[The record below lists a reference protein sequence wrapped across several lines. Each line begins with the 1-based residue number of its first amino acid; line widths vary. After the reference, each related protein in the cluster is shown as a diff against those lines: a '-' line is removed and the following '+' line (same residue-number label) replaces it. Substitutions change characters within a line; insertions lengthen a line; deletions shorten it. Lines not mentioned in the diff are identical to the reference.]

1 MEYPKTAR
9 FDKIL
14 LNQCMMGP
22 NCLKLLEALMSHAPL
37 PQAARVLDLGCGM
50 GLTSLMLCGEY
61 GAKVFATDLWIDA
74 GENLKRFEA
83 HGCGE
88 SIIPIHADANSLP
101 YANGYFDAV
110 VSVDSY
116 HYFGTEPG
124 FFRRRILPLLK
135 PGGVAALTFPG
146 LKREL
151 EAMPDEMKLSW
162 ADAEEEVMATFHSP
176 EWWRALLLPDCGD
189 CTLTVGEL
197 DGFEECWADW
207 LKTENEHAVGDRRAM
222 EAGAGR
228 YMNFVYVVVRKGE
241 RA

>member
-1 MEYPKTAR
+1 
-9 FDKIL
+9 
-14 LNQCMMGP
+14 MMGP

-197 DGFEECWADW
+197 DASAYRCTGQ
-207 LKTENEHAVGDRRAM
+207 LRRL
-222 EAGAGR
+222 GYGKDGR
-228 YMNFVYVVVRKGE
+228 KKG
-241 RA
+241 RACSYAAYRLSLIHIYRTHLPLLLCL